1 MSDLRQAIANWTR
14 FVADLRDELPHEQ
27 WSELVKKDSHLVDA
41 AGRYADLLDVV
52 EAGGRII
59 AETPCPHGEFEDGH
73 LIKGGHPESSI
84 AYCATYPERRVVL
97 GDDT

>member
-59 AETPCPHGEFEDGH
+59 AETPCEHGSHVYHRIHGYHPANPKCDG
-73 LIKGGHPESSI
+73 G
-84 AYCATYPERRVVL
+84 ERRVVL
-97 GDDT
+97 RDDT